1 MMGMNF
7 HGEYLRELQAL
18 DDFLTRR
25 RGAERFVEPEDP
37 DVRRLMESLA
47 FFSARTREAAS
58 AQLRGA
64 IHRVAHG
71 LLDEFV
77 DAQPARAMLQ
87 AMPSPRLTEPA
98 RLPRGS
104 RVRLETLDGAIGQ
117 FSTMREVTIRPLEL
131 DRAELQLRGS
141 GYRVLL
147 RLRAHGPIAEVPE
160 PLSLH
165 IDHLGDYE
173 ISRQL
178 FGHLQGHLDRVGVV
192 YGDAPAPSE
201 PGSPCT
207 FSFGPPGNQ
216 AGAAMEHDLRSQQRT
231 GAVAKIREFLH
242 FPSKEL
248 CVNLQLAK
256 PARPWRQAWLCLDF
270 DDWPE
275 GQIVNRDMFRL
286 FMVPIENLFT
296 ELAEPIKCDGTRT
309 RYPILSWSV
318 DPDVRFHSIVEVQ
331 QELPTG
337 MDVILPGHL
346 SSSAE
351 SWELELDDE
360 HGAPQLLLRL
370 PSAFLEPRI
379 VMVRA
384 RWYQPRFD
392 ELAFGKLD
400 AKLHSRHLEGV
411 GLRVHGGLTPS
422 RISPLQSDPSA
433 MLHVLSR
440 RSKRILS
447 REDIVKMMTV
457 LGADAH
463 SYHDEIAGDLRQV
476 EAYDEPADIRSG
488 AGVRHV
494 YRVRCGEVPA
504 ERRGLLDDYLRCL
517 GQLLDEWSNN
527 PARVIKHEPAGR
539 TRRGSATR

>member
-1 MMGMNF
+1 MGMNF
-7 HGEYLRELQAL
+7 HGDYLRELQAL
-18 DDFLTRR
+18 DDFLARR

-47 FFSARTREAAS
+47 FFSARTREAAT

-64 IHRVAHG
+64 VHRLAHG

-77 DAQPARAMLQ
+77 DPQPARAMLQ
-87 AMPSPRLTEPA
+87 AKPSPRLTEPA

-104 RVRLETLDGAIGQ
+104 RIRLETLEGDIGQ

-141 GYRVLL
+141 GFRVLL
-147 RLRAHGPIAEVPE
+147 RLRAFGPMAEIAE
-160 PLSLH
+160 PLSMH

-178 FGHLQGHLDRVGVV
+178 FGHLRGHLDQVSVV
-192 YGDAPAPSE
+192 YGDAPSPSE
-201 PGSPCT
+201 LGRPCT
-207 FSFGPPGNQ
+207 FDFGTQ
-216 AGAAMEHDLRSQQRT
+216 AGQGAAAMEHSLRSQQRA
-231 GAVAKIREFLH
+231 GAIAGIREFLH
-242 FPSKEL
+242 FPNKEL
-248 CVNLQLAK
+248 CINVALA
-256 PARPWRQAWLCLDF
+256 PVERPWRQAWLCLDF
-270 DDWPE
+270 DEWPE

-296 ELAEPIKCDGTRT
+296 EPAEPIKCDGTRA
-309 RYPILSWSV
+309 RYPITAWSV
-318 DPDVRFHSIVEVQ
+318 DADVRFHSIVEVQ
-331 QELPTG
+331 QDLSTG
-337 MDVILPGHL
+337 MSVILPGHL
-346 SSSAE
+346 SSSDE
-351 SWELELDDE
+351 SWELEFDDE
-360 HGAPQLLLRL
+360 QGAPHLLLRL
-370 PSAFLEPRI
+370 PSAFLDPRI

-392 ELAFGKLD
+392 DLAFGKLEP
-400 AKLHSRHLEGV
+400 KLYSRHLEGV
-411 GLRVHGGLTPS
+411 AFRIHGGLTPS
-422 RISPLQSDPSA
+422 RVSPLHSDPTA

-463 SYHDEIAGDLRQV
+463 SYYGDIAGDLRNV
-476 EAYDEPADIRSG
+476 EAHDEPADIRSG
-488 AGVRHV
+488 AGIQHV
-494 YRVRCGEVPA
+494 YRVRCAEAAA

-527 PARVIKHEPAGR
+527 PARIVRDEPARR
-539 TRRGSATR
+539 TRDAGTR